1 MTISMDYLSPLKNS
15 ISEGL
20 KSVFDFEVE
29 PNAITLTE
37 TKKEFVGSF
46 TVVVFPYTKVLRKK
60 PEEIAE
66 SLGAWLKE
74 NHSNI
79 ITDYNVIKG
88 FLNFS
93 LVDSFWITTLIGIR
107 DDHNFGIKQVAPSKV
122 LVEYSSPN
130 TNKPLHLGHIRNIL
144 LGWSTQK
151 ILSAVGYDVQKTKVV
166 NDRGIAICKSMLAWQ
181 LDEERRTPMDSGI
194 KGDHLVGDYYVAFE
208 KLFQEEYKPWQLSDA
223 GKAAYASRTNI
234 EQSETAFFKA
244 HKNKYFN
251 ETSAIGKQARE
262 LLISW
267 EKGDDEV
274 RNLWSRMNG
283 WVYEGWDKTYDQ
295 LGVTFDFKD
304 YESETYL
311 LGKDII
317 QEGLAN
323 ETFYRQEDGSVWVD
337 LEDRG
342 LDKKILLRSDGTSV
356 YITQDLGTAQMRYE
370 KYGAEKMIYV
380 VGDEQDYHFQ
390 VLFEALKKL
399 GEPYAEGLYHL
410 SYGMVDLPTGRMKGR
425 EGTIVDADDLIAEV
439 IGEVEASAIERGEL
453 EDQTIEQRQDIYR
466 RIGLAALKFFILKV
480 NPKKRMVFD
489 PKESVDMQ
497 GQTGPYIQN
506 AYVRIKSILRRTDL
520 SKIGAFDTY
529 TSIHP
534 TEQELV
540 STLMNYAD
548 EVGKAALQYDPSVLA
563 NYTYDLAKKFH
574 KFYHDV
580 RVLTA
585 ETDVAKAFRL
595 SLSDQVANT
604 LEHAMDLLG
613 IEMPDRM

>member
-1 MTISMDYLSPLKNS
+1 MALDKLQS
-15 ISEGL
+15 L
-20 KSVFDFEVE
+20 KS
-29 PNAITLTE
+29 AIAEGIKAVYDHDVDQSSLVLSE
-37 TKKEFVGSF
+37 TKKEFDGDY
-46 TVVVFPYTKVLRKK
+46 TVVVFPFTKVLRKK
-60 PEEIAE
+60 PEEIAT
-66 SLGAWLKE
+66 SIGAWIKE
-74 NHSNI
+74 NKADV
-79 ITDYNVIKG
+79 ITDFNVIKG

-93 LVDSFWITTLIGIR
+93 LPDDFWKEAMTSLKGQDGFGIVDS
-107 DDHNFGIKQVAPSKV
+107 DSSKV

-144 LGWSTQK
+144 LGWSTHK
-151 ILSAVGYDVQKTKVV
+151 ILAAVGHNVEKTKVV

-181 LDEERRTPMDSGI
+181 MDEESKTPESSGV

-208 KLFQEEYKPWQLSDA
+208 KRFQAEYQPWQQSEV
-223 GKAAYASRTNI
+223 GQAAYNERKNK

-251 ETSAIGKQARE
+251 ENSAIGKAARD

-267 EKGDDEV
+267 EQGDPKV
-274 RNLWSRMNG
+274 RELWSTMNG
-283 WVYEGWDKTYDQ
+283 WVYKGWDTTYAQ
-295 LGVTFDFKD
+295 LGVSFDFKD

-317 QEGLAN
+317 KEGLDKG
-323 ETFYRQEDGSVWVD
+323 TFYRQDDGSVWVD

-356 YITQDLGTAQMRYE
+356 YITQDLGTAQMRY
-370 KYGAEKMIYV
+370 KDHGAEKMIYV

-399 GEPYAEGLYHL
+399 EEPYADGLYHL
-410 SYGMVDLPTGRMKGR
+410 SYGMVDLPTGKMKGR

-439 IGEVEASAIERGEL
+439 IGEVRDAAIERGEL
-453 EDQTIEQRQDIYR
+453 EELTPEEREDIYR
-466 RIGLAALKFFILKV
+466 KIGLAALKFFILKV

-506 AYVRIKSILRRTDL
+506 AYVRIMSMLRRIDEDAL
-520 SKIGAFDTY
+520 DAYDAY
-529 TSIHP
+529 TNIDP
-534 TEQELV
+534 TEKSLIV
-540 STLMNYAD
+540 TLMNYPE
-548 EVGKAALQYDPSVLA
+548 EVSKAAHHYDPSHIA

-580 RVLTA
+580 RVLSA
-585 ETDVAKAFRL
+585 ESPEAKAFRL
-595 SLSDQVANT
+595 TLCRQVADT

-613 IEMPDRM
+613 IEMPPRM

>member
-1 MTISMDYLSPLKNS
+1 MMEYLTPLKNS
-15 ISEGL
+15 ISAGM
-20 KSVFDFEVE
+20 KAVFDLDV
-29 PNAITLTE
+29 AVSDITLTE
-37 TKKEFVGSF
+37 TKKEFEGSF
-46 TVVVFPYTKVLRKK
+46 TVVVFPYTKVLRKR
-60 PEEIAE
+60 PEEIAT
-66 SLGAWLKE
+66 SLGTWIKE
-74 NHSNI
+74 NNSNI

-93 LVDSFWITTLIGIR
+93 VVDEFWLETFQGIR
-107 DDHNFGIKQVAPSKV
+107 SAENFGIKQETPAKV

-151 ILSAVGYDVQKTKVV
+151 ILSAVGYAVQKTKVV

-181 LDEERRTPMDSGI
+181 LDEERKTPLESGA

-208 KLFQEEYKPWQLSDA
+208 KKFQEEYKSWQQTSKGQEEFEQRVD
-223 GKAAYASRTNI
+223 K

-251 ETSAIGKQARE
+251 ETSALGKQARN
-262 LLISW
+262 LLIAW
-267 EKGDDEV
+267 ENGDKEV
-274 RNLWSRMNG
+274 RELWSTMNS
-283 WVYEGWDKTYDQ
+283 WVYEGWAKTYDQ

-317 QEGLAN
+317 QEGLQQ

-356 YITQDLGTAQMRYE
+356 YITQDLGTAQMRYKE
-370 KYGAEKMIYV
+370 YGAEKMIYV

-399 GEPYAEGLYHL
+399 EEPYADGLYHL

-439 IGEVEASAIERGEL
+439 IGEVESSATERGEL
-453 EDQTIEQRQDIYR
+453 EDLTTEQRQEIYR

-506 AYVRIKSILRRTDL
+506 AYVRIKSILRRTNL
-520 SKIGAFDTY
+520 TKIGAYKDY
-529 TSIHP
+529 VSLHP
-534 TEQELV
+534 TEREIVLA
-540 STLMNYAD
+540 LMNYPH
-548 EVGKAALQYDPSVLA
+548 EVNKAADQYDPSVLA
-563 NYTYDLAKKFH
+563 NFTYDLAKKFH

-585 ETDVAKAFRL
+585 ETDAAKAFRL
-595 SLSDQVANT
+595 TLSDQVSMT
-604 LEHAMDLLG
+604 LAHAMDLLG
-613 IEMPDRM
+613 IQMPERM

>member
-1 MTISMDYLSPLKNS
+1 MALDKLQSLKS
-15 ISEGL
+15 AISE
-20 KSVFDFEVE
+20 
-29 PNAITLTE
+29 AIKAVYDHDVDQTTLVLSE
-37 TKKEFVGSF
+37 TKKEFDGDY
-46 TVVVFPYTKVLRKK
+46 TVVVFPFTKVLRKK
-60 PEEIAE
+60 PEEIAN
-66 SLGAWLKE
+66 SLGAWIKE
-74 NHSNI
+74 HKSDVI
-79 ITDYNVIKG
+79 SDFNVIKG

-93 LVDSFWITTLIGIR
+93 LPDNFWKDAMAGLKVQEDQGIAKS
-107 DDHNFGIKQVAPSKV
+107 GSSKV

-144 LGWSTQK
+144 LGWSTHK
-151 ILSAVGYDVQKTKVV
+151 ILAAVGHDVEKTKVV

-181 LDEERRTPMDSGI
+181 MDEESKTPEKSGV

-208 KLFQEEYKPWQLSDA
+208 KRFQAEYQPWQQSAD
-223 GKAAYASRTNI
+223 GQAAYEARKNKD
-234 EQSETAFFKA
+234 QSEAAFFKA

-251 ETSAIGKQARE
+251 EKSAIGKAARD

-267 EKGDDEV
+267 EQGDPKV
-274 RNLWSRMNG
+274 RELWSTMNG
-283 WVYEGWDKTYDQ
+283 WVYKGWEATYDQ
-295 LGVTFDFKD
+295 LGVSFDFKD

-317 QEGLAN
+317 KEGL
-323 ETFYRQEDGSVWVD
+323 EKGTFYRQEDGSVWVD

-356 YITQDLGTAQMRYE
+356 YITQDLGTAQMRY
-370 KYGAEKMIYV
+370 KDHGAEKMIYV

-399 GEPYAEGLYHL
+399 EEPYADGLYHL
-410 SYGMVDLPTGRMKGR
+410 SYGMVDLPTGKMKGR

-439 IGEVEASAIERGEL
+439 IGEVRDAAIERGEL
-453 EDQTIEQRQDIYR
+453 EEITQEEREDIYR
-466 RIGLAALKFFILKV
+466 KIGLAALKFFILKV

-506 AYVRIKSILRRTDL
+506 AYVRIMSMLRRIDEDKL
-520 SKIGAFDTY
+520 GSYGAYANIDP
-529 TSIHP
+529 SEKSLII
-534 TEQELV
+534 
-540 STLMNYAD
+540 TLMNYPE
-548 EVGKAALQYDPSVLA
+548 EVAKAAKHYDPSLIA

-580 RVLTA
+580 RVLSA
-585 ETDVAKAFRL
+585 ESAEAKAFRL
-595 SLSDQVANT
+595 TLCRQVADT

-613 IEMPDRM
+613 IEMPPRM